1 MFLRV
6 STIALLTYSAFAQK
20 SDSGFSTRNP
30 RYELQPGD
38 VLEVNYRY
46 TPEFNQT
53 VSIQPDG
60 FVSLNLIGDV
70 ALAGITLTAAQA
82 MLTEKSS
89 SRLREPEISLVLKEF
104 VKPHF
109 FVAGEVAAPGRF
121 ELRGPVSA
129 LQAVAMAGGLKQS
142 AKHSQAI
149 LYRRQSGET
158 AEAHLVNLKHIST
171 PAGIREDVEIRSG
184 DVLFIPQSRVSK
196 VERFVKWGNWG
207 IYASPV
213 N

>member
-6 STIALLTYSAFAQK
+6 ATFALLACSTFAQK
-20 SDSGFSTRNP
+20 SESGFSTRDP

-60 FVSLNLIGDV
+60 FVSLNLVGDV
-70 ALAGITLTAAQA
+70 KLAGTNLTAAQA
-82 MLTEKSS
+82 LLTEKSS

-121 ELRGPVSA
+121 DLRGSVSA

-149 LYRRQSGET
+149 LYRRIGAES
-158 AEAHLVNLKHIST
+158 AEAKLVNLKQIAT
-171 PAGIREDVEIRSG
+171 PAGMREDVEIRSG
-184 DVLFIPQSRVSK
+184 DLLFIPQNRVSK

-207 IYASPV
+207 VYASPF
-213 N
+213 